1 MRGKKI
7 KIVTSPPFQGIELPE
22 IDLHIYVVL
31 CFFVVEPCCG
41 VFIIVIIVSVS
52 KQLVWCESVGVRWG
66 FKGGGVNVRAASG
79 STVMT
84 SGAPTIFR
92 HMAFLLA
99 SIARRSLAS
108 RFVVSGLFTAEAASD
123 AISFSGF

>member
-41 VFIIVIIVSVS
+41 VFVVVIIVSVS

-66 FKGGGVNVRAASG
+66 FKGGGVNVWAASD
-79 STVMT
+79 SMDTT
-84 SGAPTIFR
+84 LGAPTIFHR
-92 HMAFLLA
+92 MSFLLA
-99 SIARRSLAS
+99 SIGR
-108 RFVVSGLFTAEAASD
+108 
-123 AISFSGF
+123 